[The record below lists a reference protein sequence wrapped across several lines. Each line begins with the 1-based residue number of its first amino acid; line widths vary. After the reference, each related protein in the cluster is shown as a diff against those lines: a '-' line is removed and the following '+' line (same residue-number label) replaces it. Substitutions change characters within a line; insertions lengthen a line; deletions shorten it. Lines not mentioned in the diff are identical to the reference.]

1 MNGQA
6 MDAQKMAS
14 PNRIGGNMNVDDSKR
29 AYNQNGSISSNNNQS
44 INNQSVWNG
53 QNINRE
59 GA

>member
-6 MDAQKMAS
+6 TDAQKMSS
-14 PNRIGGNMNVDDSKR
+14 PNRIGDDSKR
-29 AYNQNGSISSNNNQS
+29 VYNQNGSISSNNNQS